1 MLFEVQKQE
10 NLQLSGTVKIGRE
23 ERRECDR
30 GGGEG
35 TQCAGLSWVFRMSLV
50 RYEEQLRG
58 EEDGKTIM
66 QGHRNRKERRKKLT
80 IM

>member
-1 MLFEVQKQE
+1 MLFEVQRQE

-35 TQCAGLSWVFRMSLV
+35 TQHAGLGWYS
-50 RYEEQLRG
+50 ECHE
-58 EEDGKTIM
+58 
-66 QGHRNRKERRKKLT
+66 
-80 IM
+80 